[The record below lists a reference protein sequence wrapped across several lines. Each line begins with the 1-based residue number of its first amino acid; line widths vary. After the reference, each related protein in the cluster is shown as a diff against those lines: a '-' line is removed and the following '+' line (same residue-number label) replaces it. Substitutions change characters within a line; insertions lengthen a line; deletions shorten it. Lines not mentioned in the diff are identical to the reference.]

1 MARAPRLNFPDAV
14 YHVTSRG
21 NGRTWIVRDDDDRG
35 RFLRQL
41 EDNVATHAVRL
52 YAWVLMD
59 NHFHLLVRTPRAN
72 LSQFMQRLNTSYAL
86 YARYKHGRPG
96 HQFEARFKA
105 KLVEEESYLL
115 AVTRYIHLNPIKIA
129 ACRRLDKS
137 ERMRR
142 LEGYRWSSYPG
153 YVAKRNSQEFV
164 CYDVL
169 REYGAT
175 LATARR
181 RYRAYVHACVME
193 DDQSLLE
200 AMQVSRYAIGEATFI
215 DDTEQ
220 RLGELRTGRVQ
231 DKDLAL
237 PVVTVAFDTIDRC
250 VAERYGIDPK
260 QLKQHGRRAGIAKAV
275 AVELSCMLTG
285 ESSRTVGLHY
295 GGISCSAVGNIRRK
309 VREGRFDIQS
319 DLDHLLLR
327 IRTAHV
333 ESTANEIKV

>member
-1 MARAPRLNFPDAV
+1 MARAPRLNYPDAV

-21 NGRTWIVRDDDDRG
+21 NGRATIVCGDDDRG

-41 EDNVATHAVRL
+41 GDNVATHAVRL

-59 NHFHLLVRTPRAN
+59 NHFHLLVRTPRVN

-115 AVTRYIHLNPIKIA
+115 AVTRYIHLNPIKVA
-129 ACRRLDKS
+129 ACRRWGKA

-153 YVAKRNSQEFV
+153 YVAKRNAQEFV

-175 LATARR
+175 VAAARR
-181 RYRAYVHACVME
+181 RYRGYVHACVME
-193 DDQSLLE
+193 DDEPLLE
-200 AMQVSRYAIGEATFI
+200 AMRASRYAIGEAAFI
-215 DDTEQ
+215 DETEQ

-237 PVVTVAFDTIDRC
+237 PVVTVDWC
-250 VAERYGIDPK
+250 VAERYGIDPE
-260 QLKQHGRRAGIAKAV
+260 QPDVRP
-275 AVELSCMLTG
+275 
-285 ESSRTVGLHY
+285 TV
-295 GGISCSAVGNIRRK
+295 IR
-309 VREGRFDIQS
+309 QS
-319 DLDHLLLR
+319 
-327 IRTAHV
+327 
-333 ESTANEIKV
+333 